1 MQGAGF
7 TALTRILTLL
17 AALVA
22 AGASGVPA
30 DTAPARAESLYSRQQ
45 WTDAEAAFLAC
56 AARAPGT
63 AAAAGAYVKA
73 GLCRLKTR
81 DEKGAFALFRQVADD
96 PAAAK
101 SAPDAAASAFDQSTF
116 NSQRSTFKCMCG
128 VKATRRDDCGG
139 RFLRPGVD
147 GGCRKTYVGAV
158 FRSERESRS
167 DVRKRVRLHGEHRRV
182 GWVRRLHTAWRR
194 LFLVCGRVPFCRSEF
209 QLLRERLWDGGVSPG
224 ADATVKRANLRL
236 TSRLFLLGVETGTER
251 VHEEA

>member
-1 MQGAGF
+1 MPIISHAGRGIHR
-7 TALTRILTLL
+7 TDPHPD
-17 AALVA
+17 A
-22 AGASGVPA
+22 AGRTRGGGRHRHPGGHRAGVRGVAVQPAAVDGCRGGVSGL
-30 DTAPARAESLYSRQQ
+30 RR
-45 WTDAEAAFLAC
+45 AC
-56 AARAPGT
+56 AGT

-81 DEKGAFALFRQVADD
+81 DDKGAFALFRQVADD

-116 NSQRSTFKCMCG
+116 NSQHSTFKCMCG

-224 ADATVKRANLRL
+224 ADAAVKRANLRL
-236 TSRLFLLGVETGTER
+236 PLGSQISSGT
-251 VHEEA
+251 